1 MARKC
6 SPTAQPLRNKAGSGV
21 QQRVQLRA
29 QAVIRARVPGAFYR
43 QLKIAAIQNGLTV
56 TDVVKQAL
64 QEWLTTH
71 APDQAPP
78 PPTQSGQGW

>member
-1 MARKC
+1 M
-6 SPTAQPLRNKAGSGV
+6 

-29 QAVIRARVPGAFYR
+29 QAVVRARVPGWFYR
-43 QLKIAAIQNGLTV
+43 QLKIAAIQNGMTV

-64 QEWLTTH
+64 QEWLTKH

-78 PPTQSGQGW
+78 PPTQGGQGW